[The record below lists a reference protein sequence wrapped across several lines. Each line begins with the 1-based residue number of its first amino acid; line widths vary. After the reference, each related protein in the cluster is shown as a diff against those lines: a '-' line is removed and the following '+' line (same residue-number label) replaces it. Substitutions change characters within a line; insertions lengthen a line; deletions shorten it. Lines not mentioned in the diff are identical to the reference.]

1 MLPPRT
7 SEYLKQSQSEYK
19 IYYFTRT
26 KSYQTKKVVTKLFK
40 FLGWLYILIVIIAN
54 LDNNNFFHQYSTVEF
69 PSLCSWRT
77 NRDHRWKSRELN
89 LKSRFWIKQKMYPY
103 QYIIRFGVL
112 LSTLL
117 EISFPILTF
126 HFVCPSQKTLSQR
139 SIFNIMTSILN
150 FLIHFISKT
159 QFFFRNTQQQVKEL
173 SVGETCS
180 PVSICWGFCR
190 NWPSGNTPGLWYVRE
205 SKKNW
210 NSKLNENLSVY
221 SKFDNN

>member
-150 FLIHFISKT
+150 FLNHFISKT
-159 QFFFRNTQQQVKEL
+159 QLFSGTHSSRWRSFLLEKLVLLYQFVEDSAETDQVEIL
-173 SVGETCS
+173 QDCGTS
-180 PVSICWGFCR
+180 
-190 NWPSGNTPGLWYVRE
+190 
-205 SKKNW
+205 
-210 NSKLNENLSVY
+210 ENL
-221 SKFDNN
+221 KKIEIQN